1 MSQAGPKRQFAASQ
15 PYVRSRGVK
24 PTCHD
29 SSTDAFGPIADIGVL
44 LLPNDHATR
53 LTTFTNGKR

>member
-1 MSQAGPKRQFAASQ
+1 MDGHAAST
-15 PYVRSRGVK
+15 GL
-24 PTCHD
+24 
-29 SSTDAFGPIADIGVL
+29 DALGPIAGIGDL